1 MGIDFF
7 FSLLR
12 SALWG
17 TTVSATEL
25 THKQYAYLKHLASRQ
40 TVEGLMDYAMMDK
53 HNGIRL
59 LDRQDVFDVYGMS
72 QRIAKNNAHLNSEL
86 SELNQLLSSNGIPF
100 FVVKGQT
107 IAMLM
112 AHPET
117 RTPGD
122 IDFYIPPSHFQQAKE
137 LIASEW
143 QITYEHDEDEGEQ
156 HLVFSHNGI
165 ILEMHYCLLAFASG
179 KNQKFFDSII
189 EEQCSISNSQGE
201 RANSSEVTDSIP
213 TLSPEVNLLY
223 TFLHLYHH
231 LVELGC
237 GLRQFCDMAVLCR
250 HYHTCE
256 DFDTRK
262 LAFYLERMDFTPA
275 FRATETILV
284 DYLGLPEN
292 ECPVRFTDKDR
303 KYASAIMKIVFQRG
317 NFGKYGRKTTVR
329 SGMHYYIEQTGIK
342 LEHYRLFYHLSRRE
356 VLASTFLG
364 IPKKVLKAIFPRTIK
379 SNIPSKT
386 K

>member
-17 TTVSATEL
+17 TAVPATEL

-40 TVEGLMDYAMMDK
+40 TVEGLMDYALMDK

-59 LDRQDVFDVYGMS
+59 LERQDVFDVYGMS
-72 QRIAKNNAHLNSEL
+72 QRIAKNNAHLNSVL
-86 SELNQLLSSNGIPF
+86 SELNHLLRSNDIPF

-137 LIASEW
+137 LIARKW

-156 HLVFSHNGI
+156 HLVFSYNGI
-165 ILEMHYCLLAFASG
+165 ILEMHYCLLAFASS
-179 KNQKFFDSII
+179 KNQRIFDSII
-189 EEQCSISNSQGE
+189 EEQWTLTNSKVE
-201 RANSSEVTDSIP
+201 KANGSEEPYYTP
-213 TLSPEVNLLY
+213 TLFPEANLLY

-237 GLRQFCDMAVLCR
+237 GLRQFCDMAVLCH
-250 HYHTCE
+250 HYHSCE
-256 DFDTRK
+256 DFDNKK
-262 LAFYLERMDFTPA
+262 LKLYLERMDFMPA
-275 FRATETILV
+275 FRTTETILV

-292 ECPVRFTDKDR
+292 ECPIRFTDKDR
-303 KYASAIMKIVFQRG
+303 KHASAIMKIIFQRG
-317 NFGKYGRKTTVR
+317 NFGKYGRKTAVR
-329 SGMHYYIEQTGIK
+329 SGIHYYIEQTGIK

-364 IPKKVLKAIFPRTIK
+364 IPKKIMKAIFPRTINT
-379 SNIPSKT
+379 NIPNET